1 MNGQGSPIDLTSSPP
16 QPLAGVLGYVVD
28 PDVHSALEVARISE
42 AAGIRCTQLRS
53 LDEVAE
59 AMRDGAPSV
68 AFIDIES
75 DPAGTQRLL
84 AVARSGARQFAVVLL
99 AADATARKAIRWF
112 REGAS
117 DVILKPFDAAELQDA
132 ALRAAT
138 RATLAARP
146 APARAQGTDAFDPA
160 ASGIVGSDTRLQ
172 RAIGLARAAARVRS
186 TVTIHGE
193 SGTGKSML
201 ARAIH
206 RASERGAGPFVEIA
220 CGSIPETLLESEL
233 FGHVKGAFTGALA
246 DKKGR
251 FLAADGG
258 TIFLD
263 EINSASPLLQLKLLR
278 VLQERRFEAVGSDE
292 TIEVDVRVIAAGNQ
306 PLERLVA
313 EGRFREDLYYRL
325 NVLAIEL
332 PPLRERARD
341 IEMLAMHFLELK
353 SAALGRVITGFEPDA
368 LDAMRTHAWPGNIR
382 ELENAVERAAVLCE
396 GPRISLRD
404 LPTMR
409 REVRPVSVASSTA
422 DEVAVMPGTTLAES
436 MRAPERDT
444 LVAALR
450 ANGWNRSRTAD
461 SLGINRAT
469 LYRKMRDLGIGASA
483 LDA

>member
-1 MNGQGSPIDLTSSPP
+1 
-16 QPLAGVLGYVVD
+16 VD
-28 PDVHSALEVARISE
+28 PDVHSAIEVARVSAE
-42 AAGIRCTQLRS
+42 AGIRCSQVRS
-53 LDEVAE
+53 TEDIAE
-59 AMRDGAPSV
+59 ALRDGEPSI
-68 AFIDIES
+68 AFVDMES

-84 AVARSGARQFAVVLL
+84 GVARSGGRQFAVVLL

-117 DVILKPFDAAELQDA
+117 DVVLKPFDAAELRDA
-132 ALRAAT
+132 AVRAAT

-146 APARAQGTDAFDPA
+146 APARTPDADAFDA
-160 ASGIVGSDTRLQ
+160 TVSGIVGSDPRLE

-206 RASERGAGPFVEIA
+206 RASERGGAPFVEIA

-251 FLAADGG
+251 FLAANGG

-313 EGRFREDLYYRL
+313 EGRFREDLFYRL

-341 IEMLAMHFLELK
+341 IEALAMHFLEAK
-353 SAALGRVITGFEPDA
+353 AAALGRVITGFEPDA
-368 LDAMRTHAWPGNIR
+368 LDAMRAHAWPGNIR
-382 ELENAVERAAVLCE
+382 ELENAVERAAVLCD
-396 GPRISLRD
+396 GPRIALRD
-404 LPTMR
+404 LPAMR
-409 REVRPVSVASSTA
+409 SATLLAPTVRTPVAEIEQLPS
-422 DEVAVMPGTTLAES
+422 GTLAES
-436 MRAPERDT
+436 MRAPERDA
-444 LVAALR
+444 LLAALR
-450 ANGWNRSRTAD
+450 ANGWNRSRTAE